1 MAEEH
6 DHDHDHEHEH
16 DHDHCCDY
24 AFHAGHTFVILA
36 NNGKY
41 LSRIHRRGVDFIEAE
56 KESIDCYCRFRASVL
71 GDGKIALRADD
82 GAHNYLSRVCKIGL
96 NNIEAAKT
104 SIDEA
109 CEFLAVSDETVF
121 PPQWNRAHY
130 IYLKADNGK
139 YLGIVDRGNQNGKI
153 EANYNSKCE
162 ATRFIV
168 LEAK

>member
-6 DHDHDHEHEH
+6 EHEHDH

-41 LSRIHRRGVDFIEAE
+41 LSRIHRNGVDYIEAE
-56 KESIDCYCRFRASVL
+56 KVSIDLCCRFRASVL
-71 GDGKIALRADD
+71 GDEKIALRADD
-82 GAHNYLSRVCKIGL
+82 GAHNYLSRVNRGGL
-96 NNIEAAKT
+96 DNIEAAKT
-104 SIDEA
+104 SIDA
-109 CEFLAVSDETVF
+109 PSEFLAVSDETVF
-121 PPQWNRAHY
+121 PPQWNGAHY
-130 IYLKADNGK
+130 IYLKANNGK
-139 YLGIVDRGNQNGKI
+139 YWGIVDCGNQNGKI
-153 EANYNSKCE
+153 EAKYDSKCE